1 MARGTRNSVLAAAVG
16 GAGLVGWLQNNAIPL
31 VILMLAITVL
41 WAARGGNV
49 GKGITIVAGLFLGLA
64 VLGIATGTNASDIGV
79 WLAGLIRRWLQPSP
93 AVG

>member
-1 MARGTRNSVLAAAVG
+1 MQMFMTLAAAPAASYG
-16 GAGLVGWLQNNAIPL
+16 TSGLVGWLQNNAVPL
-31 VILMLAITVL
+31 VILLLAITVL

-79 WLAGLIRRWLQPSP
+79 WLAELIR
-93 AVG
+93 GN